1 MKSENKLKWYKGKE
15 RPKLKAL
22 KSEQSFKD
30 KKRLFVKFLKKLNGP
45 FIIEEIDNDKEDILK
60 ISLKHKRNKYKAKK
74 IYYRLEGS
82 ITSKRSAST
91 YEEGGEVFADLNI
104 SKIPYGEYKVFFRIM
119 ASKIKK
125 KKGRG
130 KKKGHRKLKA
140 FFSLGKFE
148 KVKIQ
153 RAFAELY
160 VEHKTDQGF
169 AFMSG
174 ESSYS
179 DAGEIKEYI
188 YKVYKDDTLVTH
200 ITSSRS
206 YIYVTFEE
214 LGRYELELTVI
225 DEFGNID
232 VSERSTI
239 SVTNSLPTVVHSIKE
254 VSELPGHYRVDF
266 SDSFDADGDQ
276 NLLYFL
282 SLYKEGEDFCDIPIR
297 IYSEDP
303 EIYFALNYQVENYT
317 LRLRVYDSLNNYGQ
331 KELSF
336 SHTTEIAPKIEWVY
350 SEQNPDN
357 PTEWWIGS
365 SFINNENMDTFHYK
379 ATHEDGTLV
388 FPTEPSTVR
397 DNRII
402 FNQPG
407 LWNIEYY
414 GVDKSGLK
422 SDVHTGEILAEWTK
436 EDLVPTY
443 QWHSLDMSDHDPRIY
458 YINAEFFDPL
468 GEVVE
473 LQIKA
478 THPDGTVVKPILDAY
493 GGREMRFP
501 LKGDWEFEI
510 IAIDNDGNESSPFSF
525 TQNISWDFDSPIAEI
540 SVAQDEMYPYGFY
553 VNENKS
559 YPATI
564 TTSFIKVTNQDTGQ
578 IVEKTYNA
586 DYFGFDLPSRGV
598 WSLEYHFIDIFGMK
612 STTHSQQ
619 LTIIGSDIQTIV
631 TKSSEPRT
639 FNINTTGS
647 FDPLVNETINSFYVE
662 AEHESGFKLIN
673 NHYSQNFAQELT
685 LLGNWTL
692 KISGIDQWGLTSGSK
707 VETVTIVNELP
718 LAAVNISVAETW
730 NKLSLDASSSS
741 DTDGSIVKYEYTFYH
756 DEGHSISHI
765 VDVPN
770 STLELPMNEGVWSYT
785 LKVYDNDN
793 GTSEIQGSITLNNP
807 RPIANFIAIEGN
819 SWNHYYLNAMNSY
832 DLDGHIAHYF
842 YTFNHISG
850 TKLELSSSTQ
860 TSEINFPEE
869 GEWSISLVV
878 TDNFGKESEPI
889 IKHIYIYDPNIKPVA
904 NVEYEHDALSG
915 LVNFRSNSYD
925 PDGDVVALKLKGV
938 HETGISVEE
947 EFQTEQFSLNL
958 LEGMWEFELIAVDN
972 VGADSDPYAFSI
984 EVIVPE
990 IILSY
995 KLESTASPYKYMLD
1009 MSETVAEEGP
1019 QFLIEVVRDGISIF
1033 NQITN
1038 ETLFPLEIFYQNG
1051 SYEIS
1056 VSASNDT
1063 FTTPVQIKNLNI
1075 THPNIG
1081 GDVIPEDPGEA
1092 ADDTLLGIDSDND
1105 GVRDDIEL
1113 WVNSKEE
1120 LSSLQQKTLKQMSKK
1135 LLENIRHQNDRSAS
1149 IQSKFRTI
1157 EYTYCMEFRFGS
1169 EFSEKLFSELRMRFY
1184 NTKERLM
1191 AWAES
1196 ENNFGGQI
1204 VTLDLNKG
1212 GYESYC
1218 E

>member
-1 MKSENKLKWYKGKE
+1 LKSDNKLKWYKGKE

-22 KSEQSFKD
+22 KSEQPFKD

-104 SKIPYGEYKVFFRIM
+104 SKILYGEYKVFFRIM
-119 ASKIKK
+119 ASKVKK

-140 FFSLGKFE
+140 FFSFGKFE

-188 YKVYKDDTLVTH
+188 YKVYKDSKLITH
-200 ITSSRS
+200 ITSPRS

-214 LGRYELELTVI
+214 LGSYELELTVT
-225 DEFGNID
+225 DEFGNTD

-254 VSELPGHYRVDF
+254 VSELPGHYMVNF
-266 SDSFDADGDQ
+266 SDSFDADGDKD
-276 NLLYFL
+276 LLYFL
-282 SLYKEGEDFCDIPIR
+282 SLYKEDEDSYDNPIR

-379 ATHEDGTLV
+379 ATHEDGTVV
-388 FPTEPSTVR
+388 FPTEPSTVK

-422 SDVHTGEILAEWTK
+422 SDVHTREILAEWTK

-473 LQIKA
+473 HQIKA
-478 THPDGTVVKPILDAY
+478 THPDGLVIKPILDVY

-510 IAIDNDGNESSPFSF
+510 IAIDNDGNESTPFNF
-525 TQNISWDFDSPIAEI
+525 TQYISWDFDSPIAEI
-540 SVAQDEMYPYGFY
+540 SVAQDESYPYGFY
-553 VNENKS
+553 VKENKS

-564 TTSFIKVTNQDTGQ
+564 TTSFIKATNQDTGQ
-578 IVEKTYNA
+578 IVEKTYNE

-598 WSLEYHFIDIFGMK
+598 WTLEYHFIDVFGIK

-619 LTIIGSDIQTIV
+619 LIIIGSDIQTSV

-662 AEHESGFKLIN
+662 AEHGSGFKIFS

-692 KISGIDQWGLTSGSK
+692 KINGIDQWGLISGSR
-707 VETVTIVNELP
+707 VETVAIVNELP
-718 LAAVNISVAETW
+718 LAAVNVSVAETW

-832 DLDGHIAHYF
+832 DLDGHITNYF

-904 NVEYEHDALSG
+904 NVEYEHGALSG
-915 LVNFRSNSYD
+915 LVNFTSNSYD
-925 PDGDVVALKLKGV
+925 TDGDVVALKLRGV

-947 EFQTEQFSLNL
+947 EFQTGQFSLNL

-972 VGADSDPYAFSI
+972 VGADSDPYVFSI
-984 EVIVPE
+984 EVIIPE
-990 IILSY
+990 IMLSY
-995 KLESTASPYKYMLD
+995 KLESSSSPYKYILD
-1009 MSETVAEEGP
+1009 MSETVAEGDV
-1019 QFLIEVVRDGISIF
+1019 QFLIEVVKDDVSIF
-1033 NQITN
+1033 NQTTN

-1092 ADDTLLGIDSDND
+1092 ADETLLGIDSDND
-1105 GVRDDIEL
+1105 GVRDDIEI
-1113 WVNSKEE
+1113 WVNNNSSIPNETKTFMKE
-1120 LSSLQQKTLKQMSKK
+1120 MSK
-1135 LLENIRHQNDRSAS
+1135 LFDAS
-1149 IQSKFRTI
+1149 LKNANVKEDSINSTFREI
-1157 EYTYCMEFRFGS
+1157 AYTYCLESKLGREIAS
-1169 EFSEKLFSELRMRFY
+1169 EQLAQMRINYF
-1184 NTKERLM
+1184 NTKERLLT
-1191 AWAES
+1191 WAQTQI
-1196 ENNFGGQI
+1196 NFAGQA
-1204 VTLDLNKG
+1204 VVLDTDEANYAK
-1212 GYESYC
+1212 YC
-1218 E
+1218 N